1 MVSQC
6 PIKKHLDLR
15 GSLERGGNDA
25 RRHRARR
32 RSERNTLLRVSP
44 NAVAVSR
51 TIDIWPRHTI
61 ALVLN
66 ARVQRGRAPLG
77 AVAGADRAVRG
88 LGGCGLENNVVMLKI
103 NVVHR
108 RMLTAGTQ
116 CGGGGGSTRSFTGE
130 YGCGGAD
137 SDGGSGVPPRNA
149 PSVSQRV

>member
-1 MVSQC
+1 MVSQG

-25 RRHRARR
+25 RRHRTRR

-51 TIDIWPRHTI
+51 TIDIWPRHAI

-88 LGGCGLENNVVMLKI
+88 LGRCSLENNVVMLKI

-116 CGGGGGSTRSFTGE
+116 CGGGLTRSFTGE
-130 YGCGGAD
+130 YGCGVA